1 MHRSYDAIQVCI
13 YDRSHCGAHSMPL
26 TLLLNATAAQPCA
39 ASTKQCENHK
49 WIMCI
54 MGHIRL
60 QEDCQVCLN
69 TVENIEQ
76 FLLDINQGRW
86 DTVLPQITHLRLPT
100 EKLYDL
106 YEQIVCEM
114 IELRETDTARAMLRT
129 MKVFKRLQQDSAER
143 FMRLDRMSNPCA
155 PRIRPALYTCT
166 LRSAKGTHCPSQ
178 PVALNPHQPAH
189 VLGPHVPHIP
199 FTDRPDITFMDL

>member
-1 MHRSYDAIQVCI
+1 MTVGQDLTGVWGIVHRYAAIMTYTCV
-13 YDRSHCGAHSMPL
+13 
-26 TLLLNATAAQPCA
+26 
-39 ASTKQCENHK
+39 
-49 WIMCI
+49 
-54 MGHIRL
+54 

-114 IELRETDTARAMLRT
+114 IELRETDTAHAMLRT
-129 MKVFKRLQQDSAER
+129 MKVFKRLQHDDAER

-155 PRIRPALYTCT
+155 HLNSLSPVNATQHPQ
-166 LRSAKGTHCPSQ
+166 PSQ
-178 PVALNPHQPAH
+178 SCILSARHSHTGHHPA
-189 VLGPHVPHIP
+189 
-199 FTDRPDITFMDL
+199 R

>member
-1 MHRSYDAIQVCI
+1 
-13 YDRSHCGAHSMPL
+13 
-26 TLLLNATAAQPCA
+26 
-39 ASTKQCENHK
+39 
-49 WIMCI
+49 
-54 MGHIRL
+54 MGYTCV

-114 IELRETDTARAMLRT
+114 IELRETDTAHAMLRT
-129 MKVFKRLQQDSAER
+129 MKVFKRLQHDDAER
-143 FMRLDRMSNPCA
+143 FMRLDRMSNPCVHLTFVPPFNA
-155 PRIRPALYTCT
+155 TQHPQPSQSI
-166 LRSAKGTHCPSQ
+166 SSQQGTHKQ
-178 PVALNPHQPAH
+178 PPPRSVALAQLLSFRAI
-189 VLGPHVPHIP
+189 LTRLTGR
-199 FTDRPDITFMDL
+199 FRCMKWR